1 MSSERPGAPWEG
13 LSALLPL
20 PPRVLHPVC
29 LMYSGLCAICFW
41 ILCAHQF
48 EALPTVLQNPGCCP
62 PPLLRFRPLGN
73 QLWSL
78 LPCVSSSPSEFG
90 AFRFLCVL
98 GSLGLFQA
106 WDLVAPQLIPAGWA
120 WRWSLDSL
128 HFESIETSSPAGS
141 GCSSNASL
149 REPWTP
155 LHFWFEF
162 SLPSSTAP
170 AILNRIFLSPS
181 PSKTVKSQHLA
192 QLLAH

>member
-1 MSSERPGAPWEG
+1 MPSASGSYAHISLRHCQQFLRTQAAAP
-13 LSALLPL
+13 S
-20 PPRVLHPVC
+20 
-29 LMYSGLCAICFW
+29 
-41 ILCAHQF
+41 
-48 EALPTVLQNPGCCP
+48 
-62 PPLLRFRPLGN
+62 PLLRSRPLGN